1 MYIVAYEPYERG
13 ASNIFIEICKDEDD
27 LWAVLV
33 DDLDLI
39 PYDEGDYTIDENGIE
54 RPRFVNIQDIIDY
67 LTVEFVGD
75 GSFSVVSI
83 SIFDGTNYLLQE

>member
-1 MYIVAYEPYERG
+1 MYIVAYQPYMLDDEH
-13 ASNIFIEICKDEDD
+13 ILIEVCRDEAD
-27 LWAVLV
+27 LWSVLV

-39 PYDEGDYTIDENGIE
+39 PYDEDDYITDENGQE
-54 RPRFVNIQDIIDY
+54 RPRFLNIQDVIDY

-83 SIFDGTNYLLQE
+83 SIFDGKDYLLQE